1 MSEGIRPL
9 PDRRKII
16 EQLFARLSA
25 REFGALEELLCDDA
39 VFDVAYAPAGAA
51 FTVKGATAIQA
62 MFETGVATVFSRL
75 DFEVLATY
83 LGQESRRHRGGVRQ
97 FRRRGAHRTAV
108 LESLCRHI
116 HGPRWKVARWRE
128 YHNPERMI
136 EAFGNPS
143 GSS

>member
-1 MSEGIRPL
+1 M

-25 REFGALEELLCDDA
+25 REFGALEELLDDDA
-39 VFDVAYAPAGAA
+39 VFDVAYAPAGTA
-51 FTVKGATAIQA
+51 FTVRGATAIQA
-62 MFETGVATVFSRL
+62 TFETGVATMFSRL

-83 LGQESRRHRGGVRQ
+83 LGQDPGVIVVEYASSGVAAPTGRPYRNRYAGI
-97 FRRRGAHRTAV
+97 FTIRAG
-108 LESLCRHI
+108 
-116 HGPRWKVARWRE
+116 KVALWRE

>member
-1 MSEGIRPL
+1 MRGLRQQGDSTVAGAPESHRATLRPS
-9 PDRRKII
+9 RR
-16 EQLFARLSA
+16 

-83 LGQESRRHRGGVRQ
+83 LGQDPGVIVVEYASSGVAAPTGRPYWNRYAGI
-97 FRRRGAHRTAV
+97 FTVRDG
-108 LESLCRHI
+108 
-116 HGPRWKVARWRE
+116 KVAL
-128 YHNPERMI
+128 
-136 EAFGNPS
+136 
-143 GSS
+143 

>member
-1 MSEGIRPL
+1 L

-25 REFGALEELLCDDA
+25 REFGALEELLDDDA
-39 VFDVAYAPAGAA
+39 VFNVAYAPAGTA
-51 FTVKGATAIQA
+51 FTVRGATAIQA
-62 MFETGVATVFSRL
+62 MFETGVATMFSRL

-83 LGQESRRHRGGVRQ
+83 LGQDPGVIVVEYASSGVAAPTGRPYRNRYAGI
-97 FRRRGAHRTAV
+97 FTIRDG
-108 LESLCRHI
+108 
-116 HGPRWKVARWRE
+116 KVALLRE